1 MAQEIEDLRNPSL
14 NEVMKTD
21 EADKYVKIASL
32 FDSILKNIVY
42 LVEKRQQQQL
52 QLKDNSNIEIEK
64 TNLSNQS
71 IKKLPDIEIGININD
86 MLKDLKAIIK
96 NQEFINPKISIEDLI
111 NDEEI
116 NDFLEKDFIKLKI
129 IDFIK
134 KYVEVT
140 IK

>member
-116 NDFLEKDFIKLKI
+116 NDFLEEDFIKLKI